1 MVSEDEDIL
10 GFYEFGRMWEC
21 TFARLGDDL
30 DNAALASSTGLRQ
43 DSVVMEVVKSDR
55 EEWLKQSGKSGCFV
69 IFPKDA
75 YTEATIST
83 PYVTDNMGKPQ
94 EI

>member
-1 MVSEDEDIL
+1 MHKDIL

-21 TFARLGDDL
+21 KFTRLGDDL

-43 DSVVMEVVKSDR
+43 ESVVMEIVKRDR
-55 EEWLKQSGKSGCFV
+55 EEWLKQSGNSGCFV

-75 YTEATIST
+75 YTVPAK
-83 PYVTDNMGKPQ
+83 D
-94 EI
+94 